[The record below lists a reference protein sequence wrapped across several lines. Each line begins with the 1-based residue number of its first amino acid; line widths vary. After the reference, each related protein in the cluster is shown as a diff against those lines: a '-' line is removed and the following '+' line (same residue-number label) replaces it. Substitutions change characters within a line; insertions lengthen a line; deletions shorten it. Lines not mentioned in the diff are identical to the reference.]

1 MSQLSEFQ
9 NKLIKDLTAEF
20 ERLNPKVTEST
31 KPNRFSIEMIENCL
45 SEKQRFIDSV
55 NRYNVSIAKVLKK
68 TFDSEVKKV
77 AKELDKYFTIQNGS
91 YYGKL
96 LHDSDTYLFG
106 GANKVSQGTQSQLY
120 IVSRTKKDEY
130 YRATHNFV
138 SLQIYC
144 RFKLI
149 TDSVTLKS
157 GEVVN
162 MHKIIGLK
170 FSDKDY
176 LNDKS
181 SYIADSLDSFIQ
193 NNQMIQRRL
202 IDMCK

>member
-1 MSQLSEFQ
+1 MSQLTDFQ
-9 NKLIKDLTAEF
+9 NELIKDLTAEF

-45 SEKQRFIDSV
+45 SEKQKFIDSV

-91 YYGKL
+91 YYGQL
-96 LHDSDTYLFG
+96 SHDSDTYLFG

-120 IVSRTKKDEY
+120 IVSRTKKDEF
-130 YRATHNFV
+130 YRATHYFV